1 MKPFDVVLGKT
12 NDGNYCCTNISQAD
26 VFLMILPELKKR
38 LNTKTPETM
47 SPMYSNEMSP
57 IAVNFYD
64 ENKNLLAIYKREKI
78 VTHYSR
84 LTPFSSPIAIKT
96 PMHNVITIYDEIFC
110 DIVSELTH
118 GALNLIRYKP
128 INTNI

>member
-1 MKPFDVVLGKT
+1 MEPFDVVLGKI

-26 VFLMILPELKKR
+26 VFLMILPELKKK
-38 LNTKTPETM
+38 LNTKVPKTT

-57 IAVNFYD
+57 VAVNFYD
-64 ENKNLLAIYKREKI
+64 ENENLLATYKRETI
-78 VTHYSR
+78 VTHYSK

-96 PMHNVITIYDEIFC
+96 PIHNVITIYDESFC

-118 GALNLIRYKP
+118 NVLNLIRYKP
-128 INTNI
+128 INTNV